1 MSKKET
7 DYEDDS
13 PLNLV
18 KEIGP
23 FERAKN
29 NLQKFAWNAMVA
41 HATSVA
47 IESLKE
53 VEGMDTKEAEV
64 TRLTAELTLQSIA
77 LLILE
82 RDGGHWN

>member
-7 DYEDDS
+7 EHTDES
-13 PLNLV
+13 PLNFV

-41 HATSVA
+41 HATAVA

-53 VEGMDTKEAEV
+53 VEGLNTKEAEA
-64 TRLTAELTLQSIA
+64 TRLMAELTLQSIA
-77 LLILE
+77 LLILD